1 MLSTLTRLGQASLNI
16 AAVIG
21 FLVLIAN
28 RMPSK
33 TEEYNKANIFSHCI
47 FVATYYAAVM
57 FHPDWGPA
65 VWNKESGLKHVH
77 IVVTLLVMTLMLMVY
92 LLKACRRA
100 PRTPHTRARVL
111 AHTTR
116 SLTRPPSPCCADPRP
131 LTPGR

>member
-21 FLVLIAN
+21 FLLLIAN

-33 TEEYNKANIFSHCI
+33 TEEYNKANVFSHCCI
-47 FVATYYAAVM
+47 FTTYYASVM
-57 FHPDWGPA
+57 FSPDWGPA
-65 VWNKESGLKHVH
+65 VWTEESGLKHEH
-77 IVVTLLVMTLMLMVY
+77 IVVTLLVMQAALMAY

-100 PRTPHTRARVL
+100 PRTPRTRARVL

-116 SLTRPPSPCCADPRP
+116 SLTRPPSRCRADPRP
-131 LTPGR
+131 LAPGR

>member
-21 FLVLIAN
+21 FSLLIAN

-33 TEEYNKANIFSHCI
+33 AEEYNRANVFSHCI

-65 VWNKESGLKHVH
+65 VWNKESGLKYVH
-77 IVVTLLVMTLMLMVY
+77 IVMTLLVMQAVLVVY

-116 SLTRPPSPCCADPRP
+116 SLTRPPSRCRADPRP